1 MRLSYRP
8 DASFLIRFMG
18 AVPKDNRRTEDWQHK
33 ARFHANSL
41 VQLLLQAE
49 AEDLAQEEQKSAK
62 RGRASVAKAV

>member
-18 AVPKDNRRTEDWQHK
+18 AVPKDNRRTEDWKRK

>member
-18 AVPKDNRRTEDWQHK
+18 AVPKDTRRTEDWKRK
-33 ARFHANSL
+33 ASFHANSL

-49 AEDLAQEEQKSAK
+49 AEDLGKEEQRSAK
-62 RGRASVAKAV
+62 KRRTQVARAV